1 MECLK
6 DYHCHKAIQK
16 KALREKKK
24 KKKEVE
30 QWSSKRKYMDLGRP

>member
-24 KKKEVE
+24 KEVE